1 MSTKVCQ
8 SRRRPT
14 KWLAA
19 ARNRGIT
26 SEVAPRRFIGSFAAP
41 IVSFG
46 VSVIGTCQEVAV
58 PAPVA
63 GDLEELT
70 KTPLAPKTKRLKTS
84 DYVPIGEQT
93 SPLKIGGRLNSFIL
107 NWQEITDDV
116 FVLSVVRNG
125 YQISVLDSFPG
136 VIREV
141 TKSPPKIEVLN
152 AILLEIDTLILKGAV
167 VQVTDSPELC
177 LSPIFC
183 VPKPS
188 GDLRVILNLKKI
200 NRFLPDQKFRMETLS
215 SFLLQLLSLNWAVS
229 IDL

>member
-152 AILLEIDTLILKGAV
+152 AILLEIDTLAYR
-167 VQVTDSPELC
+167 EL
-177 LSPIFC
+177 
-183 VPKPS
+183 
-188 GDLRVILNLKKI
+188 
-200 NRFLPDQKFRMETLS
+200 
-215 SFLLQLLSLNWAVS
+215 
-229 IDL
+229 